1 MMLFQNCCYAISELQ
16 YQNGKN
22 QKGCKGTLR
31 FLPEK
36 TIAQS
41 EMTSKKREARKE
53 EEKKAK
59 AWTTFN
65 EKREEEEAPSLLHTE
80 TIIGAKTSV
89 CSE

>member
-1 MMLFQNCCYAISELQ
+1 MMLFVEFQNYNTK
-16 YQNGKN
+16 NGKN
-22 QKGCKGTLR
+22 QKGCEGTLR

-41 EMTSKKREARKE
+41 ETTPKKREARK

-65 EKREEEEAPSLLHTE
+65 EKREEEEEAPSLLHTE

>member
-1 MMLFQNCCYAISELQ
+1 MMLFVEFQNYNTK
-16 YQNGKN
+16 NGKN
-22 QKGCKGTLR
+22 QKGCEGTLR

-41 EMTSKKREARKE
+41 ETTSKKREARK

-65 EKREEEEAPSLLHTE
+65 EKREEEEEAPSLLHTE